1 MHPTGTR
8 TGLAAANGLRYLL
21 DMVIMATANRLPH
34 GWREGHSGDVAC
46 PHRDCSCCPDCAK
59 RPEVTAVYGQ
69 HFWDPTGEV
78 RRTLEAA

>member
-1 MHPTGTR
+1 MGTWLRMALDSPVALVHAR
-8 TGLAAANGLRYLL
+8 T
-21 DMVIMATANRLPH
+21 MTTANRLPK

-78 RRTLEAA
+78 RRALEAA